1 MNTTIRALFLSAVL
15 WIDSFA
21 STPRQVY
28 VQHKAA
34 HALVGI
40 AVYEAFRAADRPKT
54 GLAVVLTL
62 GVAKELYDRKH
73 GGRFRP
79 GDVAWTVAPATLTY
93 SVRW

>member
-1 MNTTIRALFLSAVL
+1 MRKLLPLLLCLPVMGET
-15 WIDSFA
+15 
-21 STPRQVY
+21 RQNY

-34 HALVGI
+34 HALVGL
-40 AVYEAFRAADRPKT
+40 AVYETFKVAHRPKT
-54 GLAVVLTL
+54 GLAVVFGL